1 MFYSY
6 GCHYLTNQN
15 ICSCY
20 LKKESCGILTYT
32 RNFLTFWVDLA
43 LFYFG
48 FCVNI
53 RISRDRM
60 VLFFFKFQYLKKC
73 TILWIE
79 EQRMVILSGLWIWT
93 LPPLLCTNYHY
104 VPVEIFMCTV
114 HTWTKYDNWNDMF
127 HIVHQL
133 WTLLLYFQSKILLLL
148 MKSSILSDILF
159 VVLIIS

>member
-1 MFYSY
+1 MKTIIVKYFINWRIINFGYYDNDNIRTMFHSY

-15 ICSCY
+15 IFSCY

-79 EQRMVILSGLWIWT
+79 EQRMVILSGLWTWT
-93 LPPLLCTNYHY
+93 LPPLSCTNYHY
-104 VPVEIFMCTV
+104 MPVELFLCTV
-114 HTWTKYDNWNDMF
+114 HT
-127 HIVHQL
+127 
-133 WTLLLYFQSKILLLL
+133 
-148 MKSSILSDILF
+148 
-159 VVLIIS
+159 